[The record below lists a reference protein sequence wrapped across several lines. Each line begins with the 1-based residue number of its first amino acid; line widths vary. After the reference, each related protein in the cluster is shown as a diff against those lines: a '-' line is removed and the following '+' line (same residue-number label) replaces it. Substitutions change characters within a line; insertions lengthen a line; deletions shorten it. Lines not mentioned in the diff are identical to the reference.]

1 MTERRIKLYILICCF
16 VKWKAVYSAEENQF
30 PKGHQERL
38 GSHQPPEGNIEELLA
53 MPTASVFYDNY
64 VAKSKPVI
72 LKGAAKESDAFKL
85 WTDNYLR
92 CVIFVAQ
99 NLNHIGYLFSWLFF
113 INNRE
118 HFGDVE
124 VNVDYGKK
132 ENRERPADVMTMREF
147 LQIYNKTNRYLV
159 DSLPDAL
166 QSEFQLP
173 QCIMCGGFTK
183 RLTVKM
189 FY

>member
-1 MTERRIKLYILICCF
+1 MTEERIKLYIVICCF
-16 VKWKAVYSAEENQF
+16 IKWTAVYSAEENQF

-85 WTDNYLR
+85 WTDNYLGE
-92 CVIFVAQ
+92 
-99 NLNHIGYLFSWLFF
+99 N
-113 INNRE
+113 
-118 HFGDVE
+118 FGDVE

-132 ENRERPADVMTMREF
+132 ENRERPADVMTLREF
-147 LQIYNKTNRYLV
+147 LQMYNKTNRYLV

-173 QCIMCGGFTK
+173 QCILCGGFTE
-183 RLTVKM
+183 RLTVKL